1 MLLRYILVSIGSGI
15 LFGVMDGLINA
26 NPLARKWYE
35 VYQPIMRTDINVAA
49 GIVIDLVYG
58 FAMAGIF
65 LLLRESLPGQSGVVK
80 GLCYGL
86 LMWFFRVV
94 MYTATHWMMF
104 KVPAGTLLYG
114 LGMGLIEMLALGV
127 LYGLTLRP
135 AG

>member
-65 LLLRESLPGQSGVVK
+65 LLLRESLPGQSGVIK
-80 GLCYGL
+80 GLSYGL
-86 LMWFFRVV
+86 LIWFFRVV

-114 LGMGLIEMLALGV
+114 LGAGLIEMLVLGV

>member
-1 MLLRYILVSIGSGI
+1 MVLRYILVSVGSGI
-15 LFGVMDGLINA
+15 LFGVMDALINA
-26 NPLARKWYE
+26 NPLARKLYE
-35 VYQPIMRTDINVAA
+35 VYQPIMRTEVNAIA

-65 LLLRESLPGQSGVVK
+65 LLLYGSLPGQSGMIK
-80 GLCYGL
+80 GLSYGL

-104 KVPAGTLLYG
+104 RVSTGMLLYG
-114 LGMGLIEMLALGV
+114 LGSGLIEMLVLGV
-127 LYGLTLRP
+127 IYGLTLRP

>member
-65 LLLRESLPGQSGVVK
+65 LLLHESLPGQSGVIK
-80 GLCYGL
+80 GLSYGL
-86 LMWFFRVV
+86 LIWFFRVV

-114 LGMGLIEMLALGV
+114 LGAGLIEMLVLGV

>member
-114 LGMGLIEMLALGV
+114 LGAGLIEMLVLGV